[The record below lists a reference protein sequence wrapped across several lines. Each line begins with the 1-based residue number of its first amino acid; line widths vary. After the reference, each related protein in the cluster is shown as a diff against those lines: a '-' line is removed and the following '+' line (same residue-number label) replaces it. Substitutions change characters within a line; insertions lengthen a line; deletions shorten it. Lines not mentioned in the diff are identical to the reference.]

1 MGKHIQQHGTPEL
14 SVTEMRQVLARKFAA
29 HTHLEGENPTAI
41 GGLVLYRHT
50 APSACYPTTCVPSL
64 SIFVQGR
71 KLINLGGTEYLCDR
85 SSFLVSSIEAPI
97 QSQIVEASESV
108 PFLAMRLL
116 LDMPAVQEILSREDL
131 PEPETHRAFG
141 ARCAR
146 LEKGSSQRRGLA
158 VGETTVGL
166 LAATSRLLELLDT
179 PEDIP
184 FLSPLLQREI
194 AYRILRTP
202 QGKRLRAIATRG
214 DLSNRTVRAIAWLRA
229 NYTKPL
235 RMEELA
241 GMARMGVS
249 TFHHQFR
256 VLTAMSPLQYQK
268 QLRLQAARQRML
280 TGGLDATH
288 AAYEVGYESVSQF
301 SREYSRFFG
310 QPPMRDVRTLRL
322 AGTQAINSEPAQYRA
337 HSR

>member
-1 MGKHIQQHGTPEL
+1 MVKHIQEHAVPKLG
-14 SVTEMRQVLARKFAA
+14 VIEMRQALARKFAA
-29 HTHLEGENPTAI
+29 HAHSEGEHPTAI
-41 GGLVLYRHT
+41 SGLVLYRHT
-50 APSACYPTTCVPSL
+50 APSACHPTTCVPSL
-64 SIFVQGR
+64 SVFVQGR
-71 KLINLGGTEYLCDR
+71 KVINLGGTEFLCDG

-97 QSQIVEASESV
+97 LSQIVEATEAA

-116 LDMPAVQEILSREDL
+116 LDMTAVQEVLSREDL
-131 PEPETHRAFG
+131 PEPEARTQQRA
-141 ARCAR
+141 
-146 LEKGSSQRRGLA
+146 LA
-158 VGETTVGL
+158 VGEITVGL
-166 LAATSRLLELLDT
+166 LAATSRFLELLDS

-184 FLSPLLQREI
+184 FLAPLLQREI

-202 QGKRLRAIATRG
+202 QGERLRAIATRG

-241 GMARMGVS
+241 GLARMGVS

-256 VLTAMSPLQYQK
+256 ALTAMSPLQYQK

-280 TGGLDATH
+280 TDGMDVTH

-310 QPPMRDVRTLRL
+310 QPPMRDIKTLRDSK
-322 AGTQAINSEPAQYRA
+322 AVAANVA
-337 HSR
+337 